1 MGLRTRQAVEQNTKE
16 SSLEGTI
23 LLTLPV
29 VYHPQYSAPLP
40 STHRFPMAKFRLLH
54 QLLLEQGVIQ
64 TNQVH
69 QPLSIA
75 RTDLERVHPRAY
87 HEAFS
92 RDRLTRPEQRRIGL
106 PATRPLVQRTW
117 LAVGGTLLTA
127 RLALQRGLA
136 CHLAGGT
143 HHAHPGFGS
152 GFCIFND
159 CAVAARVLLATGEVQ
174 RILIIDLDVHQGD
187 GSAACFQHDA
197 RVTTLSVHA
206 ASNFPLRKVQGDID
220 IPLADGT
227 SDDDYLA
234 AIADRLPDALDNT
247 APDLVLFNAGVD
259 PHRDDRL
266 GRLALSDAGLM
277 MRDRLVLD
285 ACLRRRI
292 PTATVIGGGYDALS
306 PLVQRHAIVVRAAAE
321 QSRLFD
327 LP

>member
-54 QLLLEQGVIQ
+54 QLPLEQGVIQ
-64 TNQVH
+64 ANQVH

-75 RTDLERVHPRAY
+75 RTDLEKVHPRTY

-92 RDRLTRPEQRRIGL
+92 RDCLTRPEQRRIVL

-152 GFCIFND
+152 GF
-159 CAVAARVLLATGEVQ
+159 
-174 RILIIDLDVHQGD
+174 
-187 GSAACFQHDA
+187 
-197 RVTTLSVHA
+197 
-206 ASNFPLRKVQGDID
+206 
-220 IPLADGT
+220 
-227 SDDDYLA
+227 
-234 AIADRLPDALDNT
+234 
-247 APDLVLFNAGVD
+247 
-259 PHRDDRL
+259 
-266 GRLALSDAGLM
+266 
-277 MRDRLVLD
+277 
-285 ACLRRRI
+285 
-292 PTATVIGGGYDALS
+292 
-306 PLVQRHAIVVRAAAE
+306 
-321 QSRLFD
+321 
-327 LP
+327 